1 MHAPNSSSAVL
12 EKRKPSGQKNVKVKK
27 KRVVEEI
34 APGVSRVAHRIVNS
48 YIVTDANEG
57 AWVLS

>member
-12 EKRKPSGQKNVKVKK
+12 EKREPSGQKAVKVKK

-34 APGVSRVAHRIVNS
+34 APGLGKPGVRHQIHCVGRV
-48 YIVTDANEG
+48 G
-57 AWVLS
+57 